1 MPESLNR
8 ELLEVT
14 AQVRGLLQ
22 DLQNLGFDEVPLAPP
37 TAGLPRCRR
46 AAQTDGE
53 VPGVSCRSES
63 LEEIRAELE
72 NSSCCALCRGR
83 SHLVFGVGDPRARL
97 VLVGE
102 APGRE
107 EDETGEPFVGEAGR
121 LLDRI
126 LLAMGLSRK
135 EVYLCNVLKCHPPGN
150 RDPHHEELA
159 ACEPFLK
166 RQLAAIAPE
175 VIVTLGKF
183 AAQALLQDPSAV
195 GELRGRWHQYTS
207 IPVMPTYHP
216 AYLLRNP
223 ASKRDVWEDM
233 KEVMQRLRGGGNT
246 R

>member
-8 ELLEVT
+8 ELLEVS

-37 TAGLPRCRR
+37 TAGLPRCGTAAR
-46 AAQTDGE
+46 ADGE
-53 VPGVSCRSES
+53 APGVSCRPES
-63 LEEIRAELE
+63 LEEIRADLE
-72 NSSCCALCRGR
+72 NTLCCDLCRER
-83 SHLVFGVGDPRARL
+83 SNLVFGVGDPHARL

-126 LLAMGLSRK
+126 LSAMGLSRQ
-135 EVYLCNVLKCHPPGN
+135 EVYLCNVLKCRPPGN
-150 RDPHHEELA
+150 RDPRPEEMA
-159 ACEPFLK
+159 ACRPFLE

-175 VIVTLGKF
+175 VIVTLGKC
-183 AAQALLQDPSAV
+183 AAQVLLQETTAV
-195 GELRGRWHQYTS
+195 GELRGHWHEYRS

-223 ASKRDVWEDM
+223 ASKREVWEDM
-233 KEVMQRLRGGGNT
+233 KEVMKRLRGGGS